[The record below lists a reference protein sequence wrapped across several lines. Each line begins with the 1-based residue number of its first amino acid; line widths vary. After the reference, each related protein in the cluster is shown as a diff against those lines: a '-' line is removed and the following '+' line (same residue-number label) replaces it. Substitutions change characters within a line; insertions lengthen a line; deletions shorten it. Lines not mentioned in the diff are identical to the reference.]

1 MQLALFQPDIP
12 QNLGTLIRF
21 CACMG
26 MPLHIIEPCG
36 FPLDEKKMRRA
47 AMDYYE
53 KAEIIRHV
61 DWNAFRQATMGS
73 RLVLATTKAARPYTE
88 IKYQKGDILLLG
100 RESAGVP
107 QEVHDAADERVLIE
121 MQNGCRSLNIAVSAA
136 MIGGEMVRQIT
147 SGGQGHNECQS

>member
-21 CACMG
+21 SACMDIC
-26 MPLHIIEPCG
+26 LHIIEPCG

-47 AMDYYE
+47 AMDYVD
-53 KAEIIRHV
+53 KAQVIRHT
-61 DWNAFRQATMGS
+61 DWNAFLKSIGES
-73 RLVLATTKAARPYTE
+73 RLILATTKAAKPYTQ
-88 IKYQKGDILLLG
+88 INYKKDDILLLG

-107 QEVHDAADERVLIE
+107 DEVHAAADERVLIE

-136 MIGGEMVRQIT
+136 MIAGEIIRQT
-147 SGGQGHNECQS
+147 S